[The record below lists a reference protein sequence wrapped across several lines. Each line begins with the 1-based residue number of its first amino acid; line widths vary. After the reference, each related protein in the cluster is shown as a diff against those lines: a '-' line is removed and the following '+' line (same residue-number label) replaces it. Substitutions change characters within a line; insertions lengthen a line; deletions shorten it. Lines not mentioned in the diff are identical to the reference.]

1 MYKVLVDSNIFV
13 DFMFRRQPFYSN
25 SEKVISLCEN
35 NKVKG
40 YVTTSILMDL
50 RYIFYRMSH
59 SNVDADNAVKEI
71 LKVFKVIPVEEK
83 DIVNSVEEHQ
93 KDFEDSVIEECSS
106 RNKLDYIVTR
116 NVKDFKGKNINI
128 LSPEELLDLFQ

>member
-25 SEKVISLCEN
+25 SEKVISLCEKN
-35 NKVKG
+35 IIKG

-59 SNVDADNAVKEI
+59 SNADADNAVKEI
-71 LKVFKVIPVEEK
+71 LKVFKVISVEEK
-83 DIVNSVEEHQ
+83 DIVNSVEKHQ
-93 KDFEDSVIEECSS
+93 KDFEDSVVEECSS
-106 RNKLDYIVTR
+106 RNKLNCIVTR
-116 NVKDFKGKNINI
+116 NVKDFKNEKIKVI
-128 LSPEELLDLFQ
+128 TPEELLSMY